1 MGVSIAPAEAGQVTV
16 CLPAEVAELFL
27 LDLEQ
32 RGQEWQEAM
41 RKARIL
47 EMRRAAELDT
57 ASGASLR
64 AFQATQDG
72 WAEEYQTLRTN
83 GKGHREALNII
94 PGPKE
99 RDAITVTDVELGI
112 QAAMGRRGRRRR
124 EARNADIIRLAGE
137 GRSRQ
142 AIADALG
149 VRYQIVLAVLK
160 KAGVTVRD
168 ARHDRRGAMG
178 AIEPRSRAEGGLPA
192 GGEGR
197 VRRGVDHGQH

>member
-1 MGVSIAPAEAGQVTV
+1 MSKAGPGGLPARLGSFPGSPDARLRRVHSLKRDILPAMGVSIAPAEAGQVTV

-112 QAAMGRRGRRRR
+112 QAAMGRRGAGAARYETPTSFGSQVRAARGRRLPMRW
-124 EARNADIIRLAGE
+124 AYGT
-137 GRSRQ
+137 RSFW
-142 AIADALG
+142 
-149 VRYQIVLAVLK
+149 
-160 KAGVTVRD
+160 
-168 ARHDRRGAMG
+168 
-178 AIEPRSRAEGGLPA
+178 RS
-192 GGEGR
+192 
-197 VRRGVDHGQH
+197 